1 MSIKIANKP
10 YHVTCSQSYTLGKNQ
25 PYQVNKFIDGK
36 KSTKIVEKFASKKQ
50 ADKYREKFDDKWVV
64 TFCTTDGE
72 ELDDVEIFQT
82 KSDADKFFQDN
93 ISSNKEHLKNEED
106 AEDDHLIQM
115 LESSLMDG
123 YLPSSI
129 LGDDVSDEERERLQ
143 RLQEAELADGEYD
156 ENTKIALSRANELLK
171 SVSELYLDKGTIEK
185 HKFILNKLAFEQQ
198 SISSITLQ
206 IIISNRLLK
215 KIYKEIIKNPSPKNI
230 DSLVKL
236 QKMILDLSRYQ
247 REYIDSVQNSF
258 KNLKRDSEEEIFAQ
272 DDVVDVDVIDVT
284 NADDGS
290 LSTNSRAELIRKLAE
305 FRSASSTMKIP
316 KSPNTKLVTDDPL
329 VEDEAKI
336 YVPNSDSADGVDPLT
351 EAVDDGLSSS
361 LNY

>member
-36 KSTKIVEKFASKKQ
+36 KSTKIVEKFTSKKQ
-50 ADKYREKFDDKWVV
+50 ADKYREKFNDKWVV

-72 ELDDVEIFQT
+72 ELENIEIFST
-82 KSDADKFFQDN
+82 KQDAEKFFQDN
-93 ISSNKEHLKNEED
+93 ISSNKEHIKNEED
-106 AEDDHLIQM
+106 AEDDRLIHM
-115 LESSLMDG
+115 LESTLMEG
-123 YLPSSI
+123 YLPSTI
-129 LGDDVSDEERERLQ
+129 LGDDVSAEEREKLE

-156 ENTKIALSRANELLK
+156 ENTTMALARANELLK
-171 SVSELYLDKGTIEK
+171 SVAELYLDKNTIDK

-206 IIISNRLLK
+206 IVISNRLLK
-215 KIYKEIIKNPSPKNI
+215 KIYKEIVKNPSPKNI

-236 QKMILDLSRYQ
+236 QKMILDLSKYQ

-272 DDVVDVDVIDVT
+272 DEAIDVDVIDVT
-284 NADDGS
+284 GDDGS
-290 LSTNSRAELIRKLAE
+290 LSTNSRAELIKKLAE

-329 VEDEAKI
+329 VEDEARI
-336 YVPNSDSADGVDPLT
+336 YVPNADAADGVDSLT
-351 EAVDDGLSSS
+351 EAADDGLSSS

>member
-10 YHVTCSQSYTLGKNQ
+10 YYVTCSQSYTLGKNQ

-36 KSTKIVEKFASKKQ
+36 KSAKIVEKFTSKKL
-50 ADKYREKFDDKWVV
+50 ADKYREKFNNKWVV

-72 ELDDVEIFQT
+72 ELQDIEIFSTEQ
-82 KSDADKFFQDN
+82 DAEKFFKDN
-93 ISSNKEHLKNEED
+93 ILSNKEHIKNEEEE
-106 AEDDHLIQM
+106 EDDRLIHM
-115 LESSLMDG
+115 LESSLMEG
-123 YLPSSI
+123 YLPSTI
-129 LGDDVSDEERERLQ
+129 LGDDVSDEERERLE

-156 ENTKIALSRANELLK
+156 ENTTIALSRANDLLK
-171 SVSELYLDKGTIEK
+171 SVAELYLDKNTIEK

-206 IIISNRLLK
+206 IVISNRLLK
-215 KIYKEIIKNPSPKNI
+215 KIYKEIVKNPSPKNI

-236 QKMILDLSRYQ
+236 QKMILDLSKYQ

-258 KNLKRDSEEEIFAQ
+258 KNLKRDSEEEIFVQ
-272 DDVVDVDVIDVT
+272 DEAIDVDVIDVT
-284 NADDGS
+284 HDDGS
-290 LSTNSRAELIRKLAE
+290 LSTNSRAELIKKLAE
-305 FRSASSTMKIP
+305 FRSASSDMKIP

-329 VEDEAKI
+329 VEDEARI
-336 YVPNSDSADGVDPLT
+336 YVPNSDPADGADSLT
-351 EAVDDGLSSS
+351 EAIDDGLSSS